1 MDGGPLQVIDD
12 PNLGEFFDILASGG
26 QPLNLADDGEVEFGM
41 FDGNHVFRSGLL
53 VVAQNG
59 GVAFGQKTISDLE
72 PVNEPIPSGSA
83 FIGSQAALVFWD
95 DIDDKEGDVS
105 FLEIANDPVMGDR
118 LILQWD
124 YHNFDGT
131 GTTLMFQVHV
141 LANFEPTGIYAQF
154 MYEVEKPSTGAG
166 ASATIGYQDGGAGF
180 GDLQFSFN
188 APDAVT
194 NGTVLSLV
202 IPEPGDLDANGRI
215 DVNDLLL
222 LLAAWGRCADCGT
235 CPADL
240 DGDCGIGVDDL
251 LDLLANWS

>member
-1 MDGGPLQVIDD
+1 MIDD
-12 PNLGEFFDILASGG
+12 PNLGEFVDIVASGG
-26 QPLNLADDGEVEFGM
+26 QLLNLGDDGEVELGT
-41 FDGNHVFRSGLL
+41 FDGNHIFRSGLL

-59 GVAFGQKTISDLE
+59 GVAFGQSTITDLE
-72 PVNEPIPSGSA
+72 PVNEPIPSDNA
-83 FIGSQAALVFWD
+83 FIGGQATLLFWD
-95 DIDDKEGDVS
+95 DIDDKEGDVL
-105 FLEIANDPVMGDR
+105 FLQITNDPVLGDR

-131 GTTLMFQVHV
+131 GTTLKFQVHV

-154 MYEVEKPSTGAG
+154 IYDLEKPSTGAG

-188 APDAVT
+188 TPDAVT
-194 NGTVLSLV
+194 NGTVLSLA
-202 IPEPGDLDANGRI
+202 IPEPGDLDANDRI

-222 LLAAWGRCADCGT
+222 LLAAWGRCADCAT

-240 DGDCGIGVDDL
+240 DGDCRVDVDDL
-251 LDLLANWS
+251 LILLANWN